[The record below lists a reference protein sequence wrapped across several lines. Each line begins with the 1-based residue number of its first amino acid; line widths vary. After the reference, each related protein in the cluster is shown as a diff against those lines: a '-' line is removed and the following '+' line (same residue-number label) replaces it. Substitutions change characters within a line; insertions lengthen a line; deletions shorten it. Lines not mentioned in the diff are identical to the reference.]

1 MASSAYFKISHNFPG
16 SPGVKT
22 LLFNA
27 GSTGSIPGWGAK
39 IPHIMAKKPKDKTEA
54 VL

>member
-1 MASSAYFKISHNFPG
+1 MASSDYFKIFHDFPG
-16 SPGVKT
+16 RPGVKT

-27 GSTGSIPGWGAK
+27 GSMGSIPVWGAK
-39 IPHIMAKKPKDKTEA
+39 ISHVMAKKPKDKIEA

>member
-1 MASSAYFKISHNFPG
+1 MASSAYFKIFHDFPG

-27 GSTGSIPGWGAK
+27 GSTGSIPVWGAK
-39 IPHIMAKKPKDKTEA
+39 ISHVMAKKPKDKTEA